1 MSTGTKVTTETEMD
15 TCKYTVKYIS
25 LIYWEPST
33 ITFAFSVNKPTTG
46 PAINCMII
54 DIIIPNPTVII
65 TA

>member
-25 LIYWEPST
+25 PDILGTKYYYFCIFCEQANY
-33 ITFAFSVNKPTTG
+33 G

-54 DIIIPNPTVII
+54 DIITPNPTVIS